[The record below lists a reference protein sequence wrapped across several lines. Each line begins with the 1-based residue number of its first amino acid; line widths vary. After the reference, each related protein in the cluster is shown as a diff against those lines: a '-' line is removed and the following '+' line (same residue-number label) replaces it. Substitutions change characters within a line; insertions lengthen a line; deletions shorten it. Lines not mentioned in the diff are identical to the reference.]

1 MSDDPGGEVTDRDD
15 HTRSR
20 YAGWD
25 VLAKWPTPDWDEQT
39 REVVRQRLADV
50 PPLRFLT
57 AAEARTLASAVS
69 RIIPQSDRA
78 AGSEVPIVPW
88 IDVKL
93 ADDLRDGYRY
103 EGVPPLRD
111 AWRLG
116 LSGLEQAAHAL
127 FRGAGFADLAPGE
140 QDEVLRHVERGD
152 PPGDAWRRIPAT
164 RFFRDLLCLTVVK
177 TYYAHPVAWNEIGY
191 SGPAAVRGHVRNWM
205 GGVDPWDAP
214 DAEARE

>member
-1 MSDDPGGEVTDRDD
+1 MSDPERDGKARED
-15 HTRSR
+15 HVRSR

-25 VLAKWPTPDWDEQT
+25 VLAKWSTPDWDEQT
-39 REVVRQRLADV
+39 REVVRQRLADR

-57 AAEARTLASAVS
+57 AAEARTLASAVR
-69 RIIPQSDRA
+69 RIIPQPDRA
-78 AGSEVPIVPW
+78 GGAEVPIVPS
-88 IDVKL
+88 IDAKL

-111 AWRLG
+111 AWRFG
-116 LSGLEQAAHAL
+116 LRGLDEVARTR
-127 FRGAGFADLAPGE
+127 FRGAAFADLAPSE
-140 QDEVLRHVERGD
+140 QDEVLRCVERGD